1 MQRVKV
7 YINYSCDL
15 NIPAFMILS
24 FLQFLEQEHSKSSS
38 LSSWNYGQVNFV
50 LYKQWIVGMYVG
62 LLVLWLFLFVRL

>member
-50 LYKQWIVGMYVG
+50 LYKQ
-62 LLVLWLFLFVRL
+62 